1 MYVHNGIE
9 KYLSSW
15 IARGWRLANKKP
27 VLNKDLWM
35 TLNTLLPMCPHVVWQ
50 WVKAHSTSAHN
61 NQVDKLAR
69 QKALLIQSQLP
80 IWFVPPITIGVD
92 TQKPLFF

>member
-35 TLNTLLPMCPHVVWQ
+35 ILNTLLPTCPYVVWK
-50 WVKAHSTSAHN
+50 WVKAHSTSVHN
-61 NQVDKLAR
+61 NHVDKLAR

-80 IWFVPPITIGVD
+80 V
-92 TQKPLFF
+92 